1 MAGGRPSA
9 FDTVEALELAIDNY
23 FDVDAYVGE
32 EYLPTMS
39 GLAISIGVDRRTIV
53 NYSNKEQFFPTIKA
67 ARAKV
72 EAFLEQRLYGN
83 TVTGVI
89 FNLKN
94 NFGWTDKQ
102 EIQNTN
108 VEVSHEDWLKS
119 LE

>member
-1 MAGGRPSA
+1 MAGGQPMKYK
-9 FDTVEALELAIDNY
+9 TVEELEAAIDNY
-23 FDVDAYVGE
+23 FAVDAFFEG

-39 GLAISIGVDRRTIV
+39 GLAISLDIDRKTLL
-53 NYSNKEQFFPTIKA
+53 NYGKKEEYFPSVK
-67 ARAKV
+67 RAKSKV
-72 EAFLEQRLYGN
+72 ETFLEQRLYGN